1 MKQTGGGDI
10 MRKTTRTKKG
20 FTIMEMLIVVAI
32 IAVLAAILIPTF
44 NGALHKAKA
53 AADIANVRAYYA
65 ELQTEYL
72 LTGKYRNEYTDNM
85 TFIKKIVFSDG
96 SEYNLQVGW
105 CGIQRITTKLAQGK
119 SGKEGYSIT
128 YACDKGDHTLTL

>member
-1 MKQTGGGDI
+1 

-65 ELQTEYL
+65 ELHGVSID
-72 LTGKYRNEYTDNM
+72 GK
-85 TFIKKIVFSDG
+85 I
-96 SEYNLQVGW
+96 
-105 CGIQRITTKLAQGK
+105 
-119 SGKEGYSIT
+119 
-128 YACDKGDHTLTL
+128 